1 MTTRQH
7 GAVASAVGLVPF
19 GHLGWGYGSRSEFLS
34 RASEYIAD
42 GLDHN
47 QWIQY
52 VGPGSR
58 EQLRAELD
66 AMPVDTS
73 TVTVTPAT
81 EFYGVADLDDVVDP
95 DVALDLRAATVEDAT
110 SSGYSGVRIV
120 ADPTA
125 VNVRPEQRDSFAR
138 LEFLIDQT
146 MADAP
151 ITALCAYDVSRLGDG
166 AGELVCLHPLVGP
179 GSPTFR
185 LYAEPSAAFALD
197 GEIDAAGTDTFMTT
211 LRRIWPETGSGEL
224 VIDAEGL
231 EFISHRELLALD
243 QQAQSDCRQILL
255 RGAGPLLT
263 RLAGLLELDSLR
275 LQPA

>member
-1 MTTRQH
+1 M
-7 GAVASAVGLVPF
+7 
-19 GHLGWGYGSRSEFLS
+19 
-34 RASEYIAD
+34 
-42 GLDHN
+42 
-47 QWIQY
+47 
-52 VGPGSR
+52 
-58 EQLRAELD
+58 
-66 AMPVDTS
+66 
-73 TVTVTPAT
+73 
-81 EFYGVADLDDVVDP
+81 
-95 DVALDLRAATVEDAT
+95 
-110 SSGYSGVRIV
+110 
-120 ADPTA
+120 
-125 VNVRPEQRDSFAR
+125 
-138 LEFLIDQT
+138 
-146 MADAP
+146 
-151 ITALCAYDVSRLGDG
+151 GDG